1 MRNESAWKA
10 TKFVRHGKAWRASR
24 DRMEVAASSLL
35 IADISVRF
43 YQEALE
49 GFASGRLID
58 LGCGKAPL
66 YGIYRS
72 RVDSVVCVD
81 WPYGDHGSDFVDH
94 QMDLNGRLAFS
105 DSSFGTVLADV
116 LEHVRNADML
126 WSEMTRIC
134 SPGGRLI
141 IGTPFLYWIH
151 EDPHDYWRYTHYC
164 LQDQCDRLTNPV
176 AASVRRSA
184 GGHGGPLGQV
194 LCESSA
200 PGRRCRSRLP
210 MHAQAAAD
218 QNAFGTDQESL
229 SSGLL
234 PRCRE
239 GLAAVLAKPA
249 DLCRE
254 LRGGRAAKRR
264 KDLLPW
270 CGSPGRAE
278 RPARS

>member
-105 DSSFGTVLADV
+105 DSSFDTVLATDV

-164 LQDQCDRLTNPV
+164 LQDQCDRHALRILSLQAYGGLPEVMADLLVKCFASRPRLV
-176 AASVRRSA
+176 AAVDLACRCMLKLPPTRTHSERTRNRF
-184 GGHGGPLGQV
+184 PLGYCLV
-194 LCESSA
+194 
-200 PGRRCRSRLP
+200 
-210 MHAQAAAD
+210 
-218 QNAFGTDQESL
+218 
-229 SSGLL
+229 
-234 PRCRE
+234 
-239 GLAAVLAKPA
+239 
-249 DLCRE
+249 
-254 LRGGRAAKRR
+254 
-264 KDLLPW
+264 
-270 CGSPGRAE
+270 AE
-278 RPARS
+278 KA